1 MQPPRPGQVNQPGA
15 GGSGTAGSSAYANQS
30 TSAADTEYSHLPPV
44 QRKIVQFILSQPPNH
59 DGVHIAAI
67 ARAIGGNAA
76 EIRFVI
82 HLSKAF
88 VLLIS

>member
-1 MQPPRPGQVNQPGA
+1 MQPPRPGQANQSA
-15 GGSGTAGSSAYANQS
+15 VGTAGSSAYANQS

-76 EIRFVI
+76 EIRFVN